1 MPFIQKKNTHLGQW
15 LDIFDH
21 PGCCWLSSGSEGL
34 VLQVVVLLLPPAPR
48 QLLHGR
54 LLVLVLVMVR

>member
-1 MPFIQKKNTHLGQW
+1 
-15 LDIFDH
+15 
-21 PGCCWLSSGSEGL
+21 L